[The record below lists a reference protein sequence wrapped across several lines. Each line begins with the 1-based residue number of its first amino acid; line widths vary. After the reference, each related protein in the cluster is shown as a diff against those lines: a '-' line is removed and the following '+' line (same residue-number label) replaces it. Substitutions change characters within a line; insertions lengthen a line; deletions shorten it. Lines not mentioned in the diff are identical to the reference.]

1 MTMQIL
7 DIALKDLRQSFRNLS
22 ALAFMFGVPILV
34 TGMFYFMFGGAGN
47 EDEGFNLP
55 RTTLSVVN
63 LDRGSQN
70 LSGGGLSPGFAN
82 RLAQSGINLTSRG
95 SMGEVL
101 LDFLR
106 SDSLVE
112 ILEVSSVPDEASARR
127 AVESG
132 EVDVLLVI
140 PENFSQA
147 VTTPGE
153 RASLELYQDPT
164 LTLGPGIVKSIV
176 GQFVESL
183 AGTKIGIEVILGQ
196 LNQAGEPVDNAL
208 VEEVILGFIETSSQA
223 GGEDSQLLVVRQ
235 PVREGQAR
243 GNSGLASILGPIMG
257 GMMVLYAFF
266 TGASIA
272 QTILTE
278 AEKGTLPRLFTT
290 PSPQTTIL
298 TGKYLSVF
306 LILSVQVTVL
316 LLFARYV
323 FGIYWGQPW
332 QVLLVALGLI
342 LLASSCGLFIVSFL
356 KNTRQAGVVYGGV
369 LTFSGMIGIV
379 GIFTA
384 GSPTA
389 SKVTDVAALFVPQ
402 GWAMRTVELAMGG
415 SPIQDLLIF
424 LGGVLVWC
432 VVFFGVG
439 ILRLRRRFE

>member
-1 MTMQIL
+1 MQVL
-7 DIALKDLRQSFRNLS
+7 DIALKDLRQSFRS
-22 ALAFMFGVPILV
+22 YFALAFMFGVPILV
-34 TGMFYFMFGGAGN
+34 TGMFYFMFGGGGG
-47 EDEGFNLP
+47 EDEGFDLP
-55 RTTLSVVN
+55 RTSVSVVN
-63 LDRGSQN
+63 LDRGSQDF
-70 LSGGGLSPGFAN
+70 SSDGLSAEFAN
-82 RLAQSGINLTSRG
+82 RLAQAGINPAGGR

-106 SDSLVE
+106 SDSLDE
-112 ILEVSSVPDEASARR
+112 ILEVSSVPDEANARK

-147 VTTPGE
+147 MTTPGE
-153 RASLELYQDPT
+153 RARLELYQDPT

-176 GQFVESL
+176 SQFIDGL
-183 AGTKIGIEVILGQ
+183 AGTKIGVEVVLGQ
-196 LNQAGEPVDNAL
+196 LTQAGVPIDDAL
-208 VEEVILGFIETSSQA
+208 VEEVLLTFIAASAQA
-223 GGEDSQLLVVRQ
+223 GSEDSQVLVARE
-235 PVREGQAR
+235 PVGEDQAQ
-243 GNSGLASILGPIMG
+243 GNSGLAGILGPIMG

-266 TGASIA
+266 TGAASA

-278 AEKGTLPRLFTT
+278 TEKGTLPRLFTT
-290 PSPQTTIL
+290 PNPRATIL

-316 LLFARYV
+316 LLFSRYV
-323 FGIYWGQPW
+323 FGIYWGQPL

-342 LLASSCGLFIVSFL
+342 LLASTCGLFIVSFL

-369 LTFSGMIGIV
+369 LTFSGMIGIIGV
-379 GIFTA
+379 FTA
-384 GSPTA
+384 SSPAA
-389 SKVTDVAALFVPQ
+389 SEVTDVVSLIVPQ

-424 LGGVLVWC
+424 LGGVLIWSG
-432 VVFFGVG
+432 VFFGVG